1 MPCTRPLTAYQ
12 DAEGRV
18 VFNETDGVGPPLS
31 LACGQ
36 CQDCRLQRS
45 ADWATRITHEAQLHE
60 RNSFLTL
67 TYSDE
72 HLPADSG
79 LSQRDFQLFMKR
91 LRSEVGKVRYY
102 ACGEYGEQTFRPHYH
117 LCLFGE
123 DFSEDRELVSQNH
136 QGDRVYKSDWL
147 DWIWKKGGC
156 RIGNLTPQSAAYVAR
171 YVMKKATGPHA
182 AIRYQTVNSETG
194 EVFAVES
201 ERAWMSL
208 KPGIGADW
216 FKRYGHTDVFPID
229 QVIINGGRR
238 HVPRYYDKLW
248 ERQGGDLPA
257 VKLARQERAERVSD
271 DLTPERLAVRER
283 CSKARLRKLTRR
295 L

>member
-1 MPCTRPLTAYQ
+1 MPCTRPLTAYK
-12 DAEGRV
+12 DADSRV
-18 VFNETDGVGPPLS
+18 VFKEQDGLGVPLQ
-31 LACGQ
+31 LPCGQ

-45 ADWATRITHEAQLHE
+45 AEWATRITHEADLHD

-72 HLPADSG
+72 HLPADGG
-79 LSQRDFQLFMKR
+79 LAQRDFQLFMKR
-91 LRSEVGKVRYY
+91 LRQEVGKVRYY

-117 LCLFGE
+117 ACLFGE

-156 RIGNLTPQSAAYVAR
+156 RIGNLTEQSAAYVAR
-171 YVMKKATGPHA
+171 YCMKKATGPLA
-182 AIRYQTVNSETG
+182 QVRYQTVNTTTG
-194 EVFAVES
+194 EVSAVES

-229 QVIINGGRR
+229 QVVINGAKRK
-238 HVPRYYDKLW
+238 VPRYYDKLW
-248 ERQGGDLPA
+248 ERDERDITTIKKARERRAEGRESDLTPQR
-257 VKLARQERAERVSD
+257 LQTRERVSM
-271 DLTPERLAVRER
+271 
-283 CSKARLRKLTRR
+283 ARLSQLKRTL
-295 L
+295 